1 MQGYQHVGRA
11 WWEQTGVLHR
21 LLSDLISAE
30 LAALRRRPLA
40 RSQPWAPNLHLAH
53 DLDADSLELLTL
65 ATSVS
70 QMLHIHR
77 SGIDDYLLA
86 RLELDDWASVA
97 LTSLQQ
103 FSNELTFRT
112 SGSSGQPKPCTHQ
125 LAWLWQEADALY
137 ALLGDRRRVLSA
149 VPCHHIYGF
158 LFTVLLP
165 QTMGLDAGQVIDM
178 RASGPA
184 ALATS
189 LRPGDMIVAHPDY
202 WRALLRLGITF
213 PHDIIGTSSGAPC
226 PDDIAHGLRAAG
238 LSRLIQMF
246 GSSETAGIGWRD
258 HEAAPYVCLPYM
270 RAQDTATVVRTL
282 PDGTSVALSLP
293 DHLDWEDGQ
302 HFRPRGRRDHVVQV
316 GGVNVSPARAAQVLE
331 THPAVQQASVRLMRH
346 DEGNRLKAFVV
357 PQVASQNHCALAEEL
372 AAWVRN
378 HLAPAERPA
387 TFTFGNQLPRQSNG
401 KPADWII

>member
-1 MQGYQHVGRA
+1 MHGYQHSGRI
-11 WWEQTGVLHR
+11 WWEQSGVLHR
-21 LLSDLISAE
+21 LLSDLISTE
-30 LAALRRRPLA
+30 LAALRRRPLTRA
-40 RSQPWAPNLHLAH
+40 LPWAPNLHLAH

-65 ATSVS
+65 ATSIS

-103 FSNELTFRT
+103 FSDELTFRT
-112 SGSSGQPKPCTHQ
+112 SGSSGQPKSCTHQ
-125 LAWLWQEADALY
+125 LAWLWQEADALH
-137 ALLGDRRRVLSA
+137 AVLGDHRRVLSA

-184 ALATS
+184 ALANA
-189 LRPGDMIVAHPDY
+189 LQPGDMVVAHPDY
-202 WRALLRLGITF
+202 WRALLQLGITF
-213 PHDIIGTSSGAPC
+213 PQDIIGTSSGAPC
-226 PDDIAHGLRAAG
+226 PDDIARGLREAG
-238 LSRLIQMF
+238 LSRLVQMF
-246 GSSETAGIGWRD
+246 GSSETAGIGWRE
-258 HEAAPYVCLPYM
+258 HEAAPYVCLPYLHADSAGLL
-270 RAQDTATVVRTL
+270 RKL
-282 PDGTSVALSLP
+282 PDGTTVTLSLP
-293 DHLDWEDGQ
+293 DHLDWEDDQ

-331 THPAVQQASVRLMRH
+331 AHPAVLQASVRLMRH

-357 PQVASQNHCALAEEL
+357 PRSATQNSQALANEL
-372 AAWVRN
+372 ASWVRDR
-378 HLAPAERPA
+378 LAPPERPA
-387 TFTFGNQLPRQSNG
+387 TFAFGDQLPRQGNG